1 MATTQIA
8 VRLKAEGKSE
18 VIQAG
23 REVGQGLKDGYQAAA
38 QGADA
43 ATAAA
48 DRLEKKYKAQAAA
61 AVSAAAAQASQNR
74 YNAIL
79 GVDAGPANSARDSA
93 QFFQEMAE
101 GEERAA
107 RMARE
112 LKAQLDPLGAA
123 QDRLND
129 ELKIYDDLAKRGQIS
144 TRDLAQAQAQA
155 RARFDETS
163 ASIARQEKGI
173 TKLALAGRLNLAR
186 QAGDVFTT
194 AAMGMNPAMIAI
206 QQGPQILEALGQA
219 GFKASGGLI
228 VAGGALTA
236 VAAGVVLLAAAWKG
250 GENSAIAYEKA
261 VTGLGRTQG
270 LTASQLRDLSMAA
283 AEQGEITVKAAREQA
298 AAYLATGQIGGDEI
312 SKLIALGKDYAA
324 FMGVDAAE
332 ATKRL
337 ASAMLDPEKAG
348 RDLTR
353 TMGLLNQEQLENIE
367 KMVEQGDLLGAQ
379 KILLDQLTAA
389 VDGHA
394 DKVGRI
400 ENAWDAVGR
409 SISDAITALGEF
421 LYQTEDERIDELRER
436 VRIGRPMGMADS
448 PFGTQQAERQLAVEG
463 GTKLMRDVLAEWR
476 AQSARSNQKDLR
488 DAEVRERREREGE
501 KARREAEAAARRR
514 QAEAARAQ
522 REAEQQAREAL
533 QRSRRE
539 EDQVAGRD
547 MEIARILGQ
556 TSQVRALERE
566 AAVRQ
571 RIRQLIDD
579 GTEATKAATQAE
591 DEQRQIDDA
600 RAQAAEKNVGLI
612 KRSVDLEVAR
622 ITGQTRTVE
631 EGERSLELEERKKA
645 YIEAG
650 INTIREQVDA
660 IEGITEEQK
669 DQIANLGE
677 IAVVERAIGAARADQ
692 LKIDLARAQARER
705 ELGQARRDF
714 QITLAQARGD
724 RTALRGL
731 EGADW
736 TSNRAR
742 ELERLNGWNAGE
754 GNDQAAK
761 DYAELMRAETTGAFR
776 DGLGNLI
783 DDIRSGGLKDALSEQ
798 LSRAGDRLIDKL
810 LDAFLDMDFS
820 GGKDSGLGSWLN
832 RGLDALFG
840 KNADGTEYWRGGP
853 TWVGERGPELL
864 NLPRGAQVIEHQRSL
879 RMVSASSAPPT
890 INMPISVINKTSEPV
905 TATTRQTSSGIEL
918 LLEPAV
924 RGAVQKMGADGS
936 LAKANRLTPRGKTR

>member
-1 MATTQIA
+1 MAAARQIA
-8 VRLKAEGKSE
+8 YRLKSEGKAE
-18 VIQAG
+18 VVRDAQ
-23 REVGQGLKDGYQAAA
+23 EVGQALKDSYDKGV

-48 DRLEKKYKAQAAA
+48 DRTERKYKAMAAA
-61 AVSAAAAQASQNR
+61 AQSAAAAQASQNR
-74 YNAIL
+74 FNAIL
-79 GVDAGPANSARDSA
+79 GVDVGPAKSARDSA
-93 QFFQEMAE
+93 AFYQEFAD

-194 AAMGMNPAMIAI
+194 AAMGMNPATIAI

-236 VAAGVVLLAAAWKG
+236 VAAGVVLLAAAWKD

-514 QAEAARAQ
+514 QAEAERA
-522 REAEQQAREAL
+522 AREAL

-539 EDQVAGRD
+539 EDRTSGRD
-547 MEIARILGQ
+547 MEIARARGDVDEL
-556 TSQVRALERE
+556 RRLED
-566 AAVRQ
+566 ANAIRQ
-571 RIRQLIDD
+571 RTRQLIDD
-579 GTEATKAATQAE
+579 GTDAEKARTQALQ
-591 DEQRQIDDA
+591 EQQVLIDA
-600 RAQAAEKNVGLI
+600 RAAATRRDVEALFVAN
-612 KRSVDLEVAR
+612 SVEVDRILGNERLLPQHERHLELVERINAYVAAGAHYYDAWLKAANDLKAVEEAREEVAA
-622 ITGQTRTVE
+622 
-631 EGERSLELEERKKA
+631 RS
-645 YIEAG
+645 
-650 INTIREQVDA
+650 Q
-660 IEGITEEQK
+660 
-669 DQIANLGE
+669 
-677 IAVVERAIGAARADQ
+677 ARAN
-692 LKIDLARAQARER
+692 
-705 ELGQARRDF
+705 RDW

-724 RTALRGL
+724 RSALRGL
-731 EGADW
+731 DRATWID
-736 TSNRAR
+736 NRAR
-742 ELERLNGWNAGE
+742 ELERQAREAGKPMDFGGGDE
-754 GNDQAAK
+754 QAAK

-776 DGLGNLI
+776 DGLGSLI

-810 LDAFLDMDFS
+810 LDAFLQMDFS
-820 GGKDSGLGSWLN
+820 GGKGGGLGSWIN
-832 RGLDALFG
+832 RGMDALFG

-864 NLPRGAQVIEHQRSL
+864 NLPRGAQVVEHQRSL
-879 RMVSASSAPPT
+879 RMVAASSAPPT

-905 TATTRQTSSGIEL
+905 SAATRQTSSGIEL

>member
-236 VAAGVVLLAAAWKG
+236 VAAGVVLLAAAWKD

-514 QAEAARAQ
+514 QAEAERA
-522 REAEQQAREAL
+522 AREAL

-539 EDQVAGRD
+539 EDVAANREL
-547 MEIARILGQ
+547 EIARTLGQ
-556 TSQVRALERE
+556 TSQVRELERE
-566 AAVRQ
+566 AVVRQ

-650 INTIREQVDA
+650 ISTIREQVDA

-754 GNDQAAK
+754 GDEQAAK